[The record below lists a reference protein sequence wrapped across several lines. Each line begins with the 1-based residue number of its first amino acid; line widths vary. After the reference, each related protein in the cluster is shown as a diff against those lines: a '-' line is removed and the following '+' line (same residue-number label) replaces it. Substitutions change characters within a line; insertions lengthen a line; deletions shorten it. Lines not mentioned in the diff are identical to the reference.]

1 MMTELRIDCPRCKI
15 FVARV
20 KSSEAEVE
28 TNCSRCRSAVVI
40 KVADARL
47 TVELVGKVKQQAT

>member
-20 KSSEAEVE
+20 KSADAEVE

-40 KVADARL
+40 RMADTRL
-47 TVELVGKVKQQAT
+47 TVELVSKVKQAT

>member
-28 TNCSRCRSAVVI
+28 ANCSRCRSALVI
-40 KVADARL
+40 KVVQARL
-47 TVELVGKVKQQAT
+47 TVELVSRQKQAT